1 MLSSECLFVGCPTQ
15 TTLGRYFVKS
25 WTVTLKYVS
34 PFMTFNKGNLSDIFF
49 THGIQGCFFQTH
61 VGSAIGKTSLCYFS
75 SSNLLHILTHF
86 LWMRSRDLS
95 SGSGCLWWSTPT
107 AHNQAWHR
115 MGVQHWCFDQ
125 TGRQLHQKRIWY
137 GGWNRN
143 LYERKTELISWIPM
157 YLFPWLIFRRKK
169 TDSHAQMPLFKKEK
183 RYCNRSNKQNSCH
196 AWQKLGYRKIGFL
209 AKMRRL
215 GPIFG

>member
-49 THGIQGCFFQTH
+49 THGIQGCFFQTQ
-61 VGSAIGKTSLCYFS
+61 VGSAVGKTSLCYFS
-75 SSNLLHILTHF
+75 SSNLLHILMHF

-143 LYERKTELISWIPM
+143 LYEGKAELISWIPM

-169 TDSHAQMPLFKKEK
+169 QTPTLKCRYSKTKRDIVKGPTGKIVVTHDKNWVTEK
-183 RYCNRSNKQNSCH
+183 SD
-196 AWQKLGYRKIGFL
+196 FL